1 MKKKMGFTL
10 IELLAIIVILAVIA
24 VITVPIVL
32 NIVEKSRKSAVT
44 SSALG
49 YKDAVNKTYVSE
61 LSKDDSYTMP
71 NKTYTAE
78 ELKTAGVNVEGT
90 EPSGDSWVAVVNN
103 KVVDGCLQFDNYMVN
118 VEYDYVS
125 DAVIGQCQA
134 VSEWTQSVYPTVL
147 KSSGGTAY
155 YTTEWIKEHPVFYNP
170 VTDSTCTEG
179 TSGCMK
185 WYAYSE
191 SNGKVNML
199 LDHNIGHGYWDVNGT
214 NYVAPNGDGEENI
227 LTVISSS
234 TSSWSNRLTR
244 HDIYSS
250 SWTYENTGHSFTI
263 NYNGLK
269 ARFISAEEVAEIVGV
284 TGWTSSSSM
293 FYLGSKNENWYY
305 SQTDE
310 ERARQTS
317 CSWLF
322 DNMYFCDV
330 HGCEVGID
338 DENNSTDLAYWT
350 STPKTDTGDT
360 MWCMCYGGC
369 IDGSLA
375 NDQTVS
381 FRPVI
386 SVSKV
391 SVF

>member
-24 VITVPIVL
+24 VITVPIIL
-32 NIVEKSRKSAVT
+32 NIVEKSRKSAIT
-44 SSALG
+44 SSAVG
-49 YKDAVNKTYVSE
+49 YKDAINKTYVSE

-103 KVVDGCLQFDNYMVN
+103 KVVDGCLQFDDYMVN

-125 DAVIGQCQA
+125 DAVIGQCSA
-134 VSEWTQSVYPTVL
+134 IEEWTQSVYPTIL
-147 KSSGGTAY
+147 KSAGGTAY
-155 YTTEWIKEHPVFYNP
+155 YTTEWIKENPVFYNP

-199 LDHNIGHGYWDVNGT
+199 LDRNLEDSNTLWDDNLAPSGT
-214 NYVAPNGDGEENI
+214 NQVSPDAI
-227 LTVISSS
+227 LSVLNEK
-234 TSSWSNRLTR
+234 TSGWSNRITR
-244 HDIYSS
+244 HDLYNSTWNYDS
-250 SWTYENTGHSFTI
+250 VNRSYTI
-263 NYNGLK
+263 NYSGMK
-269 ARFISAEEVAEIVGV
+269 ARLISAEEIAAATEINA
-284 TGWTSSSSM
+284 WSDSSGITY
-293 FYLGSKNENWYY
+293 FGSGSDVSFENQTE
-305 SQTDE
+305 SQQL
-310 ERARQTS
+310 RHVS
-317 CSWLF
+317 YSWLF
-322 DNMYFCDV
+322 ENMQSCDQV
-330 HGCEVGID
+330 GCEHAQADVWG
-338 DENNSTDLAYWT
+338 YWT
-350 STPKTDTGDT
+350 STPKTNTSDQV
-360 MWCMCYGGC
+360 WCMCNTGC
-369 IDGSLA
+369 LSSSPT
-375 NDQTVS
+375 TVS
-381 FRPVI
+381 YVGIRPVV